1 MTVQT
6 PAAANVNKIL
16 PHVFQK
22 PRLGWYKK
30 NYMKESGEK
39 HTISASKV
47 AYSHNVS
54 VKNTITPYVNES
66 IHTVQK
72 SLYCDLGVMH
82 HMMPQTN
89 AAQQKVNVSAGAL

>member
-1 MTVQT
+1 MSVQT

-30 NYMKESGEK
+30 NYMKEAGK
-39 HTISASKV
+39 NLAYLPHKV
-47 AYSHNVS
+47 AYSLRLYIC
-54 VKNTITPYVNES
+54 KNTIISYVNES

-72 SLYCDLGVMH
+72 SLYCDFSVMH
-82 HMMPQTN
+82 HMIPQTN
-89 AAQQKVNVSAGAL
+89 AAIQKVHYRHLS